1 MDKLALPRDVARQA
15 GCRDLRDCPNRLG
28 IHNFLAMLEDEKAQE
43 HTAIPVERINGAVL
57 LVAGK
62 NDSIWPSAYM
72 ADRVLQRLQR
82 RSVNHPVEHYV
93 YENAGHAIGRPYA
106 STRGVSARNRH
117 LLSGT
122 VNVAGGT
129 PEGTAIASENAWRR
143 TLVFLDKYLRR

>member
-1 MDKLALPRDVARQA
+1 MTCATARTDSASTTSSRCWKTRRHRSTQRFPSSGSTVPCSSWPGRTTRSGLPRTWPI
-15 GCRDLRDCPNRLG
+15 GCCSGFSDAVS
-28 IHNFLAMLEDEKAQE
+28 I
-43 HTAIPVERINGAVL
+43 IPSSTI
-57 LVAGK
+57 
-62 NDSIWPSAYM
+62 
-72 ADRVLQRLQR
+72 
-82 RSVNHPVEHYV
+82 V

-129 PEGTAIASENAWRR
+129 PEGTAIASEDAWRR